1 MHIPAEIMLIPMR
14 NAGLKIRH
22 SHKGISRL
30 ETYSCPGCGVCI
42 DACPLSTVPANVRDT
57 TVYLNRQL
65 KRNNRKR
72 IEEISDK
79 CLLCGKCSVVCPVGV
94 EGDKIRI
101 AQRATRKYGLEP
113 DYSAIDT
120 GRFADTPGKKV
131 LYFAGCMTHLTP
143 SIKKSMLNI
152 LERAGE
158 EYSIMDKDGG
168 ICCGRPMLMAG
179 RIDAAKQMIAKNTEI
194 IKASGASVLL
204 LSCPICYRIFK
215 KDYRLEGIEILHH
228 TEYIERLIKDQRIQI
243 GGTGLRYAY
252 HDPCELGRGCGIYE
266 APRNVVASVGEL
278 VEGTKNGKESIC
290 CGGSLGSLS
299 LSDDQRRKLTENALT
314 NLTTHAPDAVVTA
327 CPLCKNSFGRY
338 ASVPVLD
345 IAEIISQT
353 TEVQHNVK

>member
-1 MHIPAEIMLIPMR
+1 MLIPMR

-22 SHKGISRL
+22 SRKGFSRL

-42 DACPLSTVPANVRDT
+42 DACPLSAVPANVKDT

-65 KRNNRKR
+65 KRRNEAR
-72 IEEISDK
+72 IEQISDK
-79 CLLCGKCSVVCPVGV
+79 CLLCGKCSAVCPVGV

-101 AQRATRKYGLEP
+101 AQRSARKYGLEP

-120 GRFADTPGKKV
+120 SLFAGLSGKKV

-143 SIKKSMLNI
+143 SIKKSMLSI
-152 LERAGE
+152 LEKSGE
-158 EYSIMDKDGG
+158 DYSIMDPDGG

-179 RIDAAKQMIAKNTEI
+179 RTDAARQMIVKNTEI

-204 LSCPICYRIFK
+204 LSCPICYRIFRQ
-215 KDYRLEGIEILHH
+215 DYRLEGIEVLHH
-228 TEYIERLIKDQRIQI
+228 TEYIERLITDGRIQV
-243 GGTGLRYAY
+243 GRSGLRYAY

-266 APRNVVASVGEL
+266 APRNVVASAGVL
-278 VEGTKNGKESIC
+278 VEGEKNGKESIC

-299 LSDDQRRKLTENALT
+299 LDDDQRRRLAENALS
-314 NLTTHAPDAVVTA
+314 NLTVSSPDAVVTA
-327 CPLCKNSFGRY
+327 CPLCRTTFGRY

-345 IAEIISQT
+345 IAEIVSDT
-353 TEVQHNVK
+353 AKVQHNAK